1 MLPKA
6 LALPKVLT
14 FPKALTLPK
23 ALPKTLT
30 RPEALTA
37 VYFKLSPGLVVFL
50 VEICRHVRL
59 YTL

>member
-14 FPKALTLPK
+14 FPKALT
-23 ALPKTLT
+23 LPKTLT

-37 VYFKLSPGLVVFL
+37 VYFKLSPGLVVF
-50 VEICRHVRL
+50 VAEICRHVRL